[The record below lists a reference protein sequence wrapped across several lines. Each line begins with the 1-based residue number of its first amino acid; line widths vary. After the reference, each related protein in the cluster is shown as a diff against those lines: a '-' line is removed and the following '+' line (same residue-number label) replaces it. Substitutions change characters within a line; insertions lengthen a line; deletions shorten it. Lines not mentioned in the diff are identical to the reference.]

1 MEKFRETT
9 EYVRFVQ
16 ACENCRTYR
25 YLGVC
30 VGNAGVGKTS
40 AAYSYSRWDRMEP
53 LVTLER
59 GAVVSPSSPLPET
72 AYYAAKAGITP
83 KRLEQDLTLLL
94 LRLQTI
100 AASVRKF
107 QQEEQ
112 PFPDAIR
119 FCLIDEVD
127 SLSGAGL
134 DVLRDLFDRHRLGL
148 MLLVRPENAKRLFQ
162 HQALVSRRGDLH
174 HFREL
179 DKREESVLIEERLQ
193 QMGFTIDEQG
203 RELLLKKTAGNF
215 SRIDHVLM
223 HFDTLAQ
230 GEGAGMLTSKMVEQ
244 VVGRLFGGLDE
255 AV

>member
-1 MEKFRETT
+1 MEKFREPT

-40 AAYSYSRWDRMEP
+40 AACYYSQWNRWLP
-53 LVTLER
+53 FVSLER
-59 GAVVSPSSPLPET
+59 GAVVSPSGPLPET

-100 AASVRKF
+100 ADSIRKF

-112 PFPDAIR
+112 PSPDAIR
-119 FCLIDEVD
+119 LCLIAEVD
-127 SLSGAGL
+127 RLWGAGL

-148 MLLVRPENAKRLFQ
+148 MLGCVARNGRKRKWSVTQFLQ
-162 HQALVSRRGDLH
+162 HWFMIGISI
-174 HFREL
+174 
-179 DKREESVLIEERLQ
+179 SP
-193 QMGFTIDEQG
+193 GFEDVPFVAN
-203 RELLLKKTAGNF
+203 LC
-215 SRIDHVLM
+215 
-223 HFDTLAQ
+223 
-230 GEGAGMLTSKMVEQ
+230 
-244 VVGRLFGGLDE
+244 
-255 AV
+255 